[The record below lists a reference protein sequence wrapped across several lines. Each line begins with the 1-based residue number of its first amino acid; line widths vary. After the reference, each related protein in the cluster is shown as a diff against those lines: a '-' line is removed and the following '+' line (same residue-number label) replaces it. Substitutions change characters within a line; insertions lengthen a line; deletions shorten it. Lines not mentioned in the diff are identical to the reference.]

1 MKRFNPAYGLAIVL
15 VVTVLVLATQWVMAG
30 GSRGFERVG
39 PDDEGRVVLDLTGLE
54 RQDVRFYRFLNYGN
68 QEVKFFVGR
77 DGDGVVHVAFDASEN
92 DYKRKRG
99 FRFEDGWMVNNKCDT
114 AGRLTDV
121 NSGGGG
127 CRPVP
132 LPHSLDGDRL
142 TLFETD
148 ILAGWR
154 YFR

>member
-1 MKRFNPAYGLAIVL
+1 MKRFKPVYGLVIV
-15 VVTVLVLATQWVMAG
+15 VLFVGAVISADLATTGASHQRV
-30 GSRGFERVG
+30 SPDQQGFVQ
-39 PDDEGRVVLDLTGLE
+39 LDVSDLE
-54 RQDVRFYRFLNYGN
+54 SSQVRFYRFLNSGN

-77 DGDGVVHVAFDASEN
+77 DKEGALQVAFDASAT

-99 FRFEDGWMVNNKCDT
+99 FRHEGDWMVNNKCDT
-114 AGRLTDV
+114 AVPLVEV
-121 NSGGGG
+121 NATNTNG

-132 LPHSLDGDRL
+132 LAHRIEGDRL
-142 TLFETD
+142 VLSESD